1 LTEKQY
7 KGRLARIEK
16 WLDAVTDKDLMK
28 GAAIVLASGLF
39 AGGSAYVAASSMDAL
54 LGSMA
59 GTVKIISMISAVVMA
74 LLGWVVS
81 SVIYH
86 GVSHLAGG
94 KGDRNRMFALTGY
107 TYTPALVQQ
116 ILRFVNYW
124 FLGQTAATSVGG
136 VLEVLVSTFNVFAL
150 IGLVLVALAIKTNY
164 GITGRKAALIALIP
178 TAITLAFAL
187 ATLNMYSEV
196 DTSMFTG

>member
-1 LTEKQY
+1 MTEKQY
-7 KGRLARIEK
+7 KGRLARVEK

-39 AGGSAYVAASSMDAL
+39 AGGSAYAAASSMDAL

-94 KGDRNRMFALTGY
+94 KGDRNRMFALNGY
-107 TYTPALVQQ
+107 AYTPALVQQ

-187 ATLNMYSEV
+187 ATLNMYSDV